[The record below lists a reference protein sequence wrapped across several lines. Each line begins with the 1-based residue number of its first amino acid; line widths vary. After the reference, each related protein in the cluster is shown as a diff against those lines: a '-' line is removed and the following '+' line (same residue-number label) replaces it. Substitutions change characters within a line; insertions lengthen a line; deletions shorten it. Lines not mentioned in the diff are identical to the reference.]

1 MSDAV
6 DYFKAYAERAICRA
20 RNMRPGRSKVLQR
33 AVGRVYHW
41 LSKEAAFGPNTDRM
55 DDFRAAREVEKMLS
69 AEDTSTKP
77 VETHRGNNASAGKS
91 CRS

>member
-20 RNMRPGRSKVLQR
+20 RKMRPGRLKILQR
-33 AVGRVYHW
+33 AVGQVYHW

-55 DDFRAAREVEKMLS
+55 DDFHTAQNIERVINTGGKFRTGATTDHDGENVGRRHAR
-69 AEDTSTKP
+69 
-77 VETHRGNNASAGKS
+77 
-91 CRS
+91 

>member
-6 DYFKAYAERAICRA
+6 DYFRAYAERAICKA
-20 RNMRPGRSKVLQR
+20 RNMRPGRPKVLQR

-55 DDFRAAREVEKMLS
+55 DDFRAAREVEKTIGAGDS
-69 AEDTSTKP
+69 PIRPAETD
-77 VETHRGNNASAGKS
+77 RGVSESIGASS
-91 CRS
+91 P

>member
-20 RNMRPGRSKVLQR
+20 RNMRPGRPKILQR
-33 AVGRVYHW
+33 AVGREYHW

-55 DDFRAAREVEKMLS
+55 DDFRTAQDFERTIDTGRVSAIGTTTDQNGTTAGRRHAR
-69 AEDTSTKP
+69 
-77 VETHRGNNASAGKS
+77 
-91 CRS
+91 

>member
-6 DYFKAYAERAICRA
+6 DYFKAYAERAICKA
-20 RNMRPGRSKVLQR
+20 RNMSPGRPKVLQR

-55 DDFRAAREVEKMLS
+55 DDFRVAREVEKTIG
-69 AEDTSTKP
+69 AEDPSTRP
-77 VETHRGNNASAGKS
+77 AET
-91 CRS
+91 

>member
-20 RNMRPGRSKVLQR
+20 RNMRPGRSKLLQR

-55 DDFRAAREVEKMLS
+55 EDFRAAQEVEKMIGATAPRPS
-69 AEDTSTKP
+69 QQKRDA
-77 VETHRGNNASAGKS
+77 AS
-91 CRS
+91 RH

>member
-20 RNMRPGRSKVLQR
+20 RIMRPGRPKILLR

-55 DDFRAAREVEKMLS
+55 DDFRKAQDIERTIGTAGLSTSAATS
-69 AEDTSTKP
+69 AQDGTD
-77 VETHRGNNASAGKS
+77 AG
-91 CRS
+91 RRHVR

>member
-6 DYFKAYAERAICRA
+6 DYFKAYAERAICKA
-20 RNMRPGRSKVLQR
+20 RNMRPGRPKLLQR

-55 DDFRAAREVEKMLS
+55 DDFRVAREVEKTIG
-69 AEDTSTKP
+69 AEDTSTRP
-77 VETHRGNNASAGKS
+77 TET
-91 CRS
+91 

>member
-20 RNMRPGRSKVLQR
+20 RNMRPGRSKILQR

-55 DDFRAAREVEKMLS
+55 DDFRTAQNIERAIDTGGSSTTVVPADEGDCTSAKRRRAR
-69 AEDTSTKP
+69 
-77 VETHRGNNASAGKS
+77 
-91 CRS
+91 

>member
-20 RNMRPGRSKVLQR
+20 RNMRPGRPKVLQR

-41 LSKEAAFGPNTDRM
+41 LSKEAALGPNTDRM
-55 DDFRAAREVEKMLS
+55 DDFRTAREVERTIGP
-69 AEDTSTKP
+69 ED
-77 VETHRGNNASAGKS
+77 ASPG
-91 CRS
+91 R